1 MTSNSLLTDV
11 IYTMFPNSFLMIL
24 DKWYNI
30 TPKIYY
36 KKRPREREID
46 SRRFVLLRKK
56 KKKKKAN
63 PIIFM
68 KPTSKN
74 KVGKGCFCVPLVWFF
89 SLVPTD
95 LSESG
100 ASASP
105 LLGSTSD

>member
-1 MTSNSLLTDV
+1 
-11 IYTMFPNSFLMIL
+11 MIL

-46 SRRFVLLRKK
+46 SRRFVLLRGKK
-56 KKKKKAN
+56 KKKSEPDYFYGTDLEKQG
-63 PIIFM
+63 
-68 KPTSKN
+68 
-74 KVGKGCFCVPLVWFF
+74 GKGCFCVPLVWFF

>member
-1 MTSNSLLTDV
+1 ML
-11 IYTMFPNSFLMIL
+11 F

-36 KKRPREREID
+36 KKRPRD
-46 SRRFVLLRKK
+46 SGRFVLLRR
-56 KKKKKAN
+56 KKKKKAD

-68 KPTSKN
+68 KPTAKN
-74 KVGKGCFCVPLVWFF
+74 SVGKGCFCVPLIWFF

-105 LLGSTSD
+105 LLGSTSDVIFLF